1 MTFIIEEEKDEYIV
15 VYYDTRKIHHSLLS
29 ISIEENIL
37 DVNNSSVCIHIYS
50 MKIHYLRYL

>member
-29 ISIEENIL
+29 ISIEEK
-37 DVNNSSVCIHIYS
+37 YT
-50 MKIHYLRYL
+50 